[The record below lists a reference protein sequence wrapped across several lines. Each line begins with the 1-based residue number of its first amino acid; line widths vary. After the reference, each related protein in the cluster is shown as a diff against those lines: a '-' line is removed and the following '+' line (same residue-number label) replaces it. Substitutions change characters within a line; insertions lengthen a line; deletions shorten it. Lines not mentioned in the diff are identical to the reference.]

1 MLKIDLPEVLAGEGW
16 VSGKVI
22 DVVQGSARHKTVI
35 HCSPT
40 GRQTHEFANGPGKTA
55 AYVELTRPD
64 GSWIQYGAGIV
75 PVLPDGRLIMV
86 VEQRPPQGRYDQ
98 ADHFVVDGQK
108 IDLMAFGPYSSL
120 EFPGGAVDDESFQAG
135 FLREL
140 TEETGVSPTGQIY
153 MGRHLVHPTGS
164 DVALA
169 MHYGVIY
176 LEGMK
181 FDKYVDTD
189 GGLSVFSIKPADVWK
204 NFYAGNIRSG
214 QAALIN
220 LLFYKEIEEM
230 RQSNNIDHDFVE
242 VKTLTLKK

>member
-1 MLKIDLPEVLAGEGW
+1 MLAGEEW
-16 VSGKVI
+16 KAGKVI
-22 DVVQGSARHKTVI
+22 DIVQGSARHKTVI

-40 GRQTHEFANGPGKTA
+40 GRQTHQFTNGPGNTA

-64 GSWIQYGAGIV
+64 GTWIQYGAGIV

-86 VEQRPPQGRYDQ
+86 LEQRPPQGRYEQ
-98 ADHFVVDGQK
+98 ATHFVLDGEV
-108 IDLMAFGPYSSL
+108 IDLTAFGPYTSI
-120 EFPGGAVDDESFQAG
+120 EFPGGAIDDESFQAG

-140 TEETGVSPTGQIY
+140 SEETGVSPTGQVY

-169 MHYGVIY
+169 MRYGVIY

-189 GGLSVFSIKPADVWK
+189 GGLSVLSIRPEDVWK
-204 NFYAGNIRSG
+204 NFYAGHIRSG

-230 RQSNNIDHDFVE
+230 RRSGKVDNDFVE
-242 VKTLTLKK
+242 SKIVTLKK